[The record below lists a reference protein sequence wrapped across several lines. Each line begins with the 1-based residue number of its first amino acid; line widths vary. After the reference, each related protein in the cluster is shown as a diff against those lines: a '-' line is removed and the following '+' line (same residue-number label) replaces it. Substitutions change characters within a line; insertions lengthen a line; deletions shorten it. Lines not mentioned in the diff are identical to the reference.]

1 MNKILKTKKNKHF
14 STMNYVFDPYEMLR
28 SQAERLSWNSLSKP
42 ESFIDKGAIIAWYS
56 LLRHCSNEIV
66 KSIIIEGIFE
76 SKFHNISFILN
87 LVQSE
92 DFRDKSS
99 MEVYNFLFNFIN
111 KTPEV
116 FMEWVDEGDFS
127 MSKNVLALLSGNQ
140 RRV

>member
-1 MNKILKTKKNKHF
+1 MNKILKAKKNKHF
-14 STMNYVFDPYEMLR
+14 STMNSVFDPYEMLR

>member
-1 MNKILKTKKNKHF
+1 MDKTLKTKKIKHF
-14 STMNYVFDPYEMLR
+14 NTMNSVFDPYEVLM
-28 SQAERLSWNSLSKP
+28 SQAERLSWNRLSRP

-56 LLRHCSNEIV
+56 LLRHCSNDIV
-66 KSIIIEGIFE
+66 KAIIIEGIFE

-116 FMEWVDEGDFS
+116 FMGLVDEGDFS
-127 MSKNVLALLSGNQ
+127 MSKNVLALLSRNQ